1 MAEKLNN
8 IGNPTQVPSPQD
20 VLNGFD
26 SDGTPRSGNSSK
38 SLPKEV
44 LVQGLITRLN
54 EYESKDKSGS
64 KYHVL
69 GVTNADGTIKEM
81 IVSDLALSSNK
92 QVLIAGQSVSIT
104 CEENVAGKTT
114 WSNKNTGEHGIHNS
128 SGLVFKNVNLSL
140 DAAVRK
146 LETSETAELSKQRL
160 ANADAMAGIIAK
172 TLGGDTTAI
181 GVALAGAFN
190 FTM

>member
-26 SDGTPRSGNSSK
+26 SDGTPRSENSSK

-44 LVQGLITRLN
+44 LLQGRITRCN
-54 EYESKDKSGS
+54 PVERAGKST
-64 KYHVL
+64 YYLV
-69 GVTNADGTIKEM
+69 GVTNADGTIKDM
-81 IVSDLALSSNK
+81 IVSQAAYLSNVE
-92 QVLIAGQSVSIT
+92 VLTIGQDVSVT
-104 CEENVAGKTT
+104 CEEHFAGKTT
-114 WSNKNTGEHGIHNS
+114 WLNKETGKHVPHNN
-128 SGLVFKNVNLSL
+128 SGLAFRNVNLSL
-140 DAAVRK
+140 EAAVRK
-146 LETSETAELSKQRL
+146 QEARETAELSKQRL